1 MIEEI
6 ILVILLG
13 YSPGSANGVKF
24 NTLEYKHASMEVCI
38 KEKEKI
44 NKEFLHKFH
53 NKAFCT
59 TRLK

>member
-24 NTLEYKHASMEVCI
+24 NILEYKQSSIEICI
-38 KEKEKI
+38 REKEKI
-44 NKEFLHKFH
+44 NKAFLHKFH